1 MDNLHKANLQP
12 RQELREQ
19 IVSTALSL
27 FTTQG
32 IKGIT
37 MDDIASA
44 MGISKRT
51 LYEVFADKETL
62 LLECMDMSKAGTT
75 NYMKEV
81 SDSSANVME
90 VLLKLY
96 QASLEQLHKVNPK
109 FFEDIKKYPRVSREI
124 ERHRNAEAAERMAFY
139 RMGMKQGFFREDIN
153 LDIVNDLVFTQLDQL
168 VSSSNELMH
177 KYSFREVYETI
188 MFTYLRGITT
198 DSGARMLDVFIQ
210 SHRNNNQ
217 NNISISI

>member
-1 MDNLHKANLQP
+1 MDNSRKEIPQP

-19 IVSTALSL
+19 IVSTALGL

-37 MDDIASA
+37 MDDIAST

-51 LYEVFADKETL
+51 LYEVFADKESL
-62 LLECMDMSKAGTT
+62 LLDCMAMSQSDAM

-81 SDSSANVME
+81 SDKSANVME
-90 VLLKLY
+90 VLLRLY
-96 QASLEQLHKVNPK
+96 QTSLEQLHKVNPK
-109 FFEDIKKYPRVSREI
+109 FFEDIKKYPRVNQEI
-124 ERHRNAEAAERMAFY
+124 ERRRHAEAAERMAFF
-139 RMGMKQGFFREDIN
+139 RLGMKQGFFRDDIN
-153 LDIVNDLVFTQLDQL
+153 LAIVNDLVFSQLDQL
-168 VSSSNELMH
+168 ANSSNELTH

-198 DSGARMLDVFIQ
+198 DSGARMLDMFIQ

>member
-1 MDNLHKANLQP
+1 MDNLHKANLQS

-62 LLECMDMSKAGTT
+62 LLECMNMSKAGTA

-81 SDSSANVME
+81 SDNSANVME

-124 ERHRNAEAAERMAFY
+124 ERRRNAEAAERLAFY
-139 RMGMKQGFFREDIN
+139 RLGMKQGFFREDIN

-168 VSSSNELMH
+168 VNSSNELTR